1 MEFSGLPT
9 IALETSERGECFSAK
24 GSDGINGCGRE
35 LRSLRLIRDLSWT
48 FKSLL
53 RLAPSASFCS
63 QKDTGREETRGRMQ
77 RKVDESKKKEGLNER
92 LNKLSKSRV
101 EKRYVCNL
109 GGVTDVMKI
118 PQGSTD
124 FLLAAEIR
132 I

>member
-1 MEFSGLPT
+1 
-9 IALETSERGECFSAK
+9 
-24 GSDGINGCGRE
+24 
-35 LRSLRLIRDLSWT
+35 
-48 FKSLL
+48 
-53 RLAPSASFCS
+53 
-63 QKDTGREETRGRMQ
+63 MQ
-77 RKVDESKKKEGLNER
+77 RKVDESKKKESLNER